1 MKIIFNYILFIC
13 ILCFISC
20 TKLVTTYPTTNQN
33 LSQMQLMH
41 ASPNVKGIRIWIDDT
56 TEQQVGNYFKSN
68 SHYLNIN
75 PGKRKIEVKLYTTDE
90 SIFVETKEIKPDAHY
105 SLFASDSQGNFD
117 AFIIEDNHLPIKK
130 DMAQLRIVNCLST
143 NECINATSE
152 NIYFFN
158 NIKFKHATNYQYFS
172 AGEKKISITNSYNHA
187 TIIENALVYLDPGVI
202 YTLYVNGFSNQSG
215 TYSPDAILVVNH

>member
-1 MKIIFNYILFIC
+1 
-13 ILCFISC
+13 
-20 TKLVTTYPTTNQN
+20 
-33 LSQMQLMH
+33 
-41 ASPNVKGIRIWIDDT
+41 
-56 TEQQVGNYFKSN
+56 
-68 SHYLNIN
+68 
-75 PGKRKIEVKLYTTDE
+75 
-90 SIFVETKEIKPDAHY
+90 
-105 SLFASDSQGNFD
+105 
-117 AFIIEDNHLPIKK
+117 
-130 DMAQLRIVNCLST
+130 MAQLRIVNCLST